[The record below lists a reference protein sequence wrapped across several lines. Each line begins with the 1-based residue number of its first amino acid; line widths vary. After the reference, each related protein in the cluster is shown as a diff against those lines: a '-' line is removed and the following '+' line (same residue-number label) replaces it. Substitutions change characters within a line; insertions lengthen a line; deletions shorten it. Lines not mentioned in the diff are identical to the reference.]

1 MAYVRVDYAK
11 IINGVSSQ
19 GSVLLKGDLL
29 AEEEELVKEAKVEAA
44 KKESTTIDSIKV
56 LSFKEI

>member
-19 GSVLLKGDLL
+19 GSVMLRGELLDQ
-29 AEEEELVKEAKVEAA
+29 EEELVKEAKIEAA
-44 KKESTTIDSIKV
+44 KKEGTTSDNIKV